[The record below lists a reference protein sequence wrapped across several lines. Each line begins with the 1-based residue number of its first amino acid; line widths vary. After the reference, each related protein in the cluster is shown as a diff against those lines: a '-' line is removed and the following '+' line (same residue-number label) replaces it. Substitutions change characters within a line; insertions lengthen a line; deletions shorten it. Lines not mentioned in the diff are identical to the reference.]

1 MLLVLAQTQSLIAG
15 LVYLGVFGVGTIFG
29 MVLMSGLVGLP
40 FVLTS
45 RRLSGIHYSLQTF
58 AGAFSIVFGLWYA
71 YATGFVSEL
80 WKTLS

>member
-40 FVLTS
+40 FVLTRDDFPAFITVCKLLPEHLAS
-45 RRLSGIHYSLQTF
+45 SLDCGTRMRQ
-58 AGAFSIVFGLWYA
+58 AS
-71 YATGFVSEL
+71 
-80 WKTLS
+80 